1 MTRVVMAVNNPGSN
15 DYRVVKSAE
24 VLAAAGYEV
33 IVVGLAGAGH
43 ATRETCNGVRYVRV
57 SLPASRL
64 ALLPDLVPGGT
75 LWWQRVRAP
84 QRIPDVDSAPV
95 AAATAATDMPA
106 RGLRAMF
113 TAWLRHQLRDVRPAT
128 SPFSVRLL
136 FARYAHAYLP
146 TLLALEA
153 DVYHAHELWM
163 LESCAL
169 AARASGARLVYDS
182 HELEPHRN
190 LDWCAASNARRI
202 AYEQRYIADADAVFT
217 VSPGVARA
225 LETTYQL
232 PAVGLLR
239 NTPWLAKL
247 RPAARGLRTVLGLDA
262 NTPLVVYT
270 GLITRHRGLELML
283 EALARLPGF
292 HLAMVGRAEPTIAA
306 ALQEQAARLGL
317 AARVHALPPVPPEEL
332 IDFIASADVAVI
344 AAPDACLSYRY
355 SLPNKLF
362 EALFAGL
369 PLVVSDLEDM
379 RDFVLRHRLGQ
390 VFAQGDVAA
399 LAAALGDVMSERE
412 RYVDEAARQDLCQR
426 LSFEREAAGLLA
438 EYARLAAS
446 TRIRE
451 LRPKP

>member
-1 MTRVVMAVNNPGSN
+1 MAVNNPGSN

-84 QRIPDVDSAPV
+84 QRIPDADSAPV
-95 AAATAATDMPA
+95 AAAAAAAAAATDMPA

-317 AARVHALPPVPPEEL
+317 AARVHAVPPVPPEEL

-362 EALFAGL
+362 EALFANL

-379 RDFVLRHRLGQ
+379 ARFVNEHGLGR
-390 VFAQGDVAA
+390 VFAVGDATA
-399 LAAALGDVMSERE
+399 LSGALRE
-412 RYVDEAARQDLCQR
+412 VLSDRARFVDDEAREALRRR
-426 LSFEREAAGLLA
+426 LSFEREASDLLVCYRA
-438 EYARLAAS
+438 LASRGAKS
-446 TRIRE
+446 TR
-451 LRPKP
+451 